1 MKLRMLG
8 LTLVVTLFGAGCTQ
22 VAPAVKGIETGPGGW
37 QSVGERQ
44 SDMRSDVE
52 YLGASADGLI
62 IVRTPDGRAQVWK
75 R

>member
-1 MKLRMLG
+1 MKVRMFV
-8 LTLVVTLFGAGCTQ
+8 LTLAVAALGAGCTQ
-22 VAPAVKGIETGPGGW
+22 VDRAVKGIETGPGGW
-37 QSVGERQ
+37 QRVGERS

-62 IVRTPDGRAQVWK
+62 IVRMPDGRAQVWK